1 MRVDASQ
8 LLANSGIRLKAG
20 TGSGLDSLR
29 KGDMVRAEVVSQDKS
44 GMLTLK
50 MENGHSIS
58 AKMGTDLRLSPGD
71 VLILEVME
79 KDNDRVSLSFNSVET
94 AEDDL
99 SLADRSIVREFSDK
113 SLAPYAGKLSQL
125 GMPVTEKSAA
135 LMRDL
140 MALNPKLTLD
150 EAAFLVS
157 NKLTDDPDIMQAAL
171 RMLGSG
177 EKTDAL
183 IAKLISSMGDSGQPS
198 PDATPSQNTAPL
210 TNLLAAIVKN
220 SSSLMEA
227 LTHLN
232 QASPS
237 GSQGIITQ
245 SEGNMQTNVINVAE
259 NLSQAGNN
267 SEVTTQQATAQTQ
280 QPQMIQGAQVT
291 TLPGALTGENFGNNT
306 QVGGA
311 TTGIPTAEGGQAPP
325 VQAQTNSVLPLVGDG
340 LTRPDAEQP
349 STGSLT
355 GDGLTRPEAQQT
367 VTQPAVGTPAMAT
380 QTETPTTQAPQA
392 PTLGNMVAQLL
403 SQVPEFSGTPSSAL
417 ERFSEMLLRV
427 AGDTLGASDGE
438 TLEAQIEKLFTKIDA
453 GGSNTGTELRQARE
467 ELFARLAMLEEAVSS
482 SSQQAKAELLS
493 QTHRLMDHVRTL
505 NNIEQ
510 FVYMQMPVSQN
521 DQRKSAELYIFKRKG
536 RRQADPDN
544 VNILMAID
552 LEFMGRWEALLNIK
566 GKDVTLN
573 MEVRGE
579 TEKKHFNENTVL
591 LHRLLDEDGFRLVGT
606 NIKLFKEETTP
617 LNALTAL
624 DRYQGKNAKGIDIKW

>member
-8 LLANSGIRLKAG
+8 LLSSSGIRLKAG

-50 MENGHSIS
+50 MENGHSIN
-58 AKMGTDLRLSPGD
+58 AKMGTDLRLTPGD
-71 VLILEVME
+71 VLVLEVME

-135 LMRDL
+135 LMRVL

-198 PDATPSQNTAPL
+198 PDATPTQNTAPL

-220 SSSLMEA
+220 SSSLTEA

-232 QASPS
+232 QSSSS

-267 SEVTTQQATAQTQ
+267 SEVTTQQGASQTQ
-280 QPQMIQGAQVT
+280 QPQVLQGAQTT
-291 TLPGALTGENFGNNT
+291 TLPGTPLGENLGNNT

-311 TTGIPTAEGGQAPP
+311 TTAIPTAEAGQAPP
-325 VQAQTNSVLPLVGDG
+325 SQAQTSTVFPPVGDG
-340 LTRPDAEQP
+340 QARPNAEQA
-349 STGSLT
+349 TT
-355 GDGLTRPEAQQT
+355 QT
-367 VTQPAVGTPAMAT
+367 SAPGTPAMTTPA
-380 QTETPTTQAPQA
+380 EIPTTQASPA

-427 AGDTLGASDGE
+427 AGDTIGVADGE

-467 ELFARLAMLEEAVSS
+467 ELFARLAMLEEAVSN
-482 SSQQAKAELLS
+482 SSQQAKTELLS

-552 LEFMGRWEALLNIK
+552 LEFMGRWEAMLNIK

-573 MEVRGE
+573 MEVRGDA
-579 TEKKHFNENTVL
+579 EKKHFNENTVL

-624 DRYQGKNAKGIDIKW
+624 DRYQGKNETGIDIKW

>member
-1 MRVDASQ
+1 MRVDTSQ
-8 LLANSGIRLKAG
+8 LLATGGIKLRAG
-20 TGSGLDSLR
+20 TGSGLDTLR
-29 KGDMVRAEVVSQDKS
+29 KGDFVRAEVISQNKS

-50 MENGHSIS
+50 MENGHTIN

-71 VLILEVME
+71 TLVLEVME
-79 KDNDRVSLSFNSVET
+79 KDNDRVSLAFNSVET

-99 SLADRSIVREFSDK
+99 SLAERSIVREFSDK
-113 SLAPYAGKLSQL
+113 SLAPYASKLSEL
-125 GMPVTEKSAA
+125 GMPVNEKSAA

-171 RMLGSG
+171 RMLTSG

-183 IAKLISSMGDSGQPS
+183 IAKLLSSMGEPSVAS
-198 PDATPSQNTAPL
+198 PDATQSQNTAPL

-227 LTHLN
+227 LNNLN
-232 QASPS
+232 QAPSS

-245 SEGNMQTNVINVAE
+245 SEGNMQTNVINVVE
-259 NLSQAGNN
+259 NLSQTGNN
-267 SEVTTQQATAQTQ
+267 SEITTQQGSAQTQ
-280 QPQMIQGAQVT
+280 QPQGLQGSQAAP
-291 TLPGALTGENFGNNT
+291 LPAGIVGENFAENT
-306 QVGGA
+306 PASSPSA
-311 TTGIPTAEGGQAPP
+311 TQSPPAAGSQA
-325 VQAQTNSVLPLVGDG
+325 A
-340 LTRPDAEQP
+340 
-349 STGSLT
+349 
-355 GDGLTRPEAQQT
+355 QT
-367 VTQPAVGTPAMAT
+367 VTAT
-380 QTETPTTQAPQA
+380 QILTAQVQPEILPVSAEGSQNSFAQAQNTPDFVSLLSSQDQVPGS
-392 PTLGNMVAQLL
+392 PPVSPDSGLRSMVAQLL
-403 SQVPEFSGTPSSAL
+403 SQVPEFSGTPHSAL

-427 AGDTLGASDGE
+427 AGDTVGAAEGE

-453 GGSNTGTELRQARE
+453 GGANAGTGLRHARE

-482 SSQQAKAELLS
+482 SNQGAKAELLS

-536 RRQADPDN
+536 RRQADSDN

-573 MEVRGE
+573 MEVRGDA
-579 TEKKHFNENTVL
+579 EKKHFGENTVL
-591 LHRLLDEDGFRLVGT
+591 LHRLLSEDGFKLVAT

-624 DRYQGKNAKGIDIKW
+624 DRYQGKKQTGIDIKW

>member
-1 MRVDASQ
+1 MRVDTSQ
-8 LLANSGIRLKAG
+8 LLATGGIKLKAG

-29 KGDMVRAEVVSQDKS
+29 KGDVLRAEVVSRDKS

-50 MENGHSIS
+50 MENGHSFS
-58 AKMGTDLRLSPGD
+58 AKLDTGLRLSVGD
-71 VLILEVME
+71 ALVLEVME
-79 KDNDRVSLSFNSVET
+79 KDNDRISLSFSSAET

-99 SLADRSIVREFSDK
+99 SLAERSIVREFSDK
-113 SLAPYAGKLSQL
+113 SLAPYASKLSEL
-125 GMPVTEKSAA
+125 GMPVNEKSAA

-171 RMLGSG
+171 RMLASG

-183 IAKLISSMGDSGQPS
+183 IAKLISSMGEPS
-198 PDATPSQNTAPL
+198 IANPEATQTQNTAPL

-227 LTHLN
+227 LNHLN
-232 QASPS
+232 QAPSS

-259 NLSQAGNN
+259 NLSQVGNN
-267 SEVTTQQATAQTQ
+267 SEIATQQGTAQTQ
-280 QPQMIQGAQVT
+280 QPQVLQGTQAS
-291 TLPGALTGENFGNNT
+291 TLPGTLIGENFSNNMPT
-306 QVGGA
+306 GEPAIGDGLARPANVQTA
-311 TTGIPTAEGGQAPP
+311 TMPTPLGDGFARPDVPQAATPLAAEPP
-325 VQAQTNSVLPLVGDG
+325 VGDG
-340 LTRPDAEQP
+340 LASP
-349 STGSLT
+349 GSPLSQNPES
-355 GDGLTRPEAQQT
+355 GLRS
-367 VTQPAVGTPAMAT
+367 
-380 QTETPTTQAPQA
+380 
-392 PTLGNMVAQLL
+392 MVVQLL
-403 SQVPEFSGTPSSAL
+403 SQVPEFSGTPHSAL

-427 AGDTLGASDGE
+427 AGDTVGAADGE

-453 GGSNTGTELRQARE
+453 GGANAGTELRHARE

-482 SSQQAKAELLS
+482 SNQNTKTELLS

-536 RRQADPDN
+536 RRQADSEN

-579 TEKKHFNENTVL
+579 TEKKHFGENTVL
-591 LHRLLDEDGFRLVGT
+591 LHRLLDEDGFRLVAT

-624 DRYQGKNAKGIDIKW
+624 DRYQGKKQTGIDIKW